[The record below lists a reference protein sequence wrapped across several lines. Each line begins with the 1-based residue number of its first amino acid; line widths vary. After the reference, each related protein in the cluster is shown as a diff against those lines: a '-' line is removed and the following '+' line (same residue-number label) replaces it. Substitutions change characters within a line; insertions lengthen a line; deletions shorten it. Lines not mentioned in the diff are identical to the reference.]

1 MNYKIKIDEITQE
14 ISTDEHFEMF
24 LDQCKKF
31 IEQVRIKVE
40 NDTKKQNSQQ
50 QINRIIIGVV
60 GGAGAGKSSFCSI
73 IENLLY
79 REACGDKKIE
89 SGNNSTYDKKAITV
103 SMDGYHFTNKYLDSN
118 FISGTTKTLRTI
130 KGDLLSI
137 DAESIYNDLL
147 KLKDVNNNETSKTE
161 DGKVLTLE
169 KKVYFPVYDRN
180 LHDPV
185 PNKICVEPYHEIV
198 FFEGLHLLTNDN
210 SYWDKIKLLL
220 NGLIVL
226 NTAVDVCKERV
237 IKRRV
242 TQGKTKDAATKHWAN
257 NDLHIHQRIHKSI
270 EKEMNN
276 GHFQNIPILLLHP
289 GK

>member
-14 ISTDEHFEMF
+14 ISTDEYFELF

-40 NDTKKQNSQQ
+40 NDTKKQSSQKH
-50 QINRIIIGVV
+50 INRTLIGVV

-73 IENLLY
+73 IENLLC
-79 REACGDKKIE
+79 REACGDKIIE
-89 SGNNSTYDKKAITV
+89 KGNSRTYDKKAITV
-103 SMDGYHFTNKYLDSN
+103 SMDGYHFTNEYLDSN
-118 FISGTTKTLRTI
+118 FISGTNKTLRTI

-147 KLKDVNNNETSKTE
+147 KLKDVNNNEISKVG
-161 DGKVLTLE
+161 DGKVPILK

-210 SYWDKIKLLL
+210 SYWDQIKLLL
-220 NGLIVL
+220 DGLIVL
-226 NTAVDVCKERV
+226 NTAVGVCKERV
-237 IKRRV
+237 ITRRV
-242 TQGKTKDAATKHWAN
+242 TQGKTKDAATKHWEN

-270 EKEMNN
+270 EKEMKN

-289 GK
+289 KK